1 MKESSGERPDC
12 LLEGNG
18 FELPVPPDIGSGF
31 RLLML
36 PPSPKVVSNTSS
48 GRKFAR
54 LPAGGEWIRTSGTP
68 AREVGCRAP
77 KNRAGRIA
85 AAQLADLVLV
95 RCRSAGT
102 LALAPG
108 RCPGAARRPGVGGFG
123 DGGWALAHAR
133 TGAAGF

>member
-1 MKESSGERPDC
+1 
-12 LLEGNG
+12 
-18 FELPVPPDIGSGF
+18 
-31 RLLML
+31 ML
-36 PPSPKVVSNTSS
+36 TSP
-48 GRKFAR
+48 AR
-54 LPAGGEWIRTSGTP
+54 LWRPAPGRARAPRGNCRLFDTARRNPARDGLSAGGEWIRTSGTR